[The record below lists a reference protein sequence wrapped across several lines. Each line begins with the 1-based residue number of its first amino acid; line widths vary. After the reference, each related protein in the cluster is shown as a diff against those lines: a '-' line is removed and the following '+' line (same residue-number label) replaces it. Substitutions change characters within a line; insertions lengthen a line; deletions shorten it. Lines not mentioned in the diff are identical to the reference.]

1 MKIVALNYAP
11 SDFKRLEQR
20 LNDYSQAGYNPRT
33 VGKVA
38 ILKKG
43 PRKHY
48 LAVPFV
54 SYQTQKKEIAAQKVE
69 WFKKMAMLDSEY
81 LGQVSGI
88 HVFSSV
94 DPIEYKMPYEPL
106 GEYFLKG
113 ELLKRVLKALAILF
127 VGVALIRLIYSGEVS
142 QYLTNGRIM
151 LEWVLYFGVAI
162 GVMINVVY
170 GYQAVQ
176 VGKIIAARQD
186 VVPGKGHERL
196 RLAKIGVSL
205 FFCLLLLGGFWLDG
219 HDNDRH
225 LEDITQ
231 VISLKTLGVDSP
243 NFATQF
249 TTNHSYLIPYSYSYY
264 EQAGAVDENA
274 GELGDLLQVNY
285 YVFSSK
291 DLQDRIFQDYLDL
304 DSHNLDHLD
313 KIDDGVYL
321 GYDKSLGLYSNMY
334 INNDEVC
341 LVVYTN
347 FDLTANNRIQAILD
361 NYLVD

>member
-20 LNDYSQAGYNPRT
+20 LNDYSRAGYNPGT
-33 VGKVA
+33 VGKIA

-54 SYQTQKKEIAAQKVE
+54 SYQTQRKEIATEKVE
-69 WFKKMAMLDSEY
+69 WFKKMAMLDCEY

-88 HVFSSV
+88 HVFSSA
-94 DPIEYKMPYEPL
+94 DEIEYKMPYEPL

-113 ELLKRVLKALAILF
+113 ELLKRVLKALAILIA
-127 VGVALIRLIYSGEVS
+127 GVALVRLIYSGEVS

-151 LEWVLYFGVAI
+151 LEWVLYFGIAI
-162 GVMINVVY
+162 AVMINAAY
-170 GYQAVQ
+170 GYQAVK

-186 VVPGKGHERL
+186 VVPGKDQERL
-196 RLAKIGVSL
+196 RLAKTGLSL
-205 FFCLLLLGGFWLDG
+205 VFGLLLLGGFWLDS
-219 HDNDRH
+219 HDNDMH
-225 LEDITQ
+225 LDDLTQ
-231 VISLKTLGVDSP
+231 VISLSTLGVDSP
-243 NFATQF
+243 SVATQF

-264 EQAGAVDENA
+264 EQAGAVDEQA

-291 DLQDRIFQDYLDL
+291 ELQDRIFQDYLDL

-313 KIDDGVYL
+313 KIDEGVYL

-334 INNDEVC
+334 INKDDVC

-347 FDLTANNRIQAILD
+347 FDLSANNRIQAILD